1 MEVVVS
7 TYPDPGFRNYYLF
20 CDNET
25 FGFSCLVAIVVSIYP
40 NATESNSPFKIIPVL
55 PYCHEIK
62 FWGISCTACSVKS
75 LLFKLQPAGCLA
87 LLAIS

>member
-1 MEVVVS
+1 MGVVVS
-7 TYPDPGFRNYYLF
+7 TYPDSTSLRKIICLF

-25 FGFSCLVAIVVSIYP
+25 FGFLATLVSIYP
-40 NATESNSPFKIIPVL
+40 SAKECNPPFKITPVL

-87 LLAIS
+87 LLAVS